1 MNHNFKSGKRA
12 TSRLLGWL
20 PREAKP
26 LVHGIWRLAW
36 NKVQWHQSKVKQK
49 RFTDPTFSHTTQCRN
64 TLCKLWQPFRWN
76 CVFHSCVATVILD
89 MYRDVQI
96 TIYSHLM
103 APLLQVASFAS
114 RTRRQVS
121 DPKPPLPPCN
131 VEHTFSMSREIWKEN
146 QTIPLFV
153 VTTHHVTGRAH
164 RVLTYNLSAYS
175 NIALGGRG
183 FNPAIVAQL
192 LQRLH
197 PRPLQRAGLASQAY
211 HPWNP
216 AAWQTL
222 RSTCHTV

>member
-64 TLCKLWQPFRWN
+64 TLRKLWQPFRWN

-103 APLLQVASFAS
+103 APLCKSHLLQVAHGDRWVTPNPRSPHAMLSTHSAWAVKFG
-114 RTRRQVS
+114 
-121 DPKPPLPPCN
+121 KKIKLY
-131 VEHTFSMSREIWKEN
+131 
-146 QTIPLFV
+146 LFLLSQL
-153 VTTHHVTGRAH
+153 TT
-164 RVLTYNLSAYS
+164 SPDEP
-175 NIALGGRG
+175 IE
-183 FNPAIVAQL
+183 F
-192 LQRLH
+192 
-197 PRPLQRAGLASQAY
+197 
-211 HPWNP
+211 
-216 AAWQTL
+216 
-222 RSTCHTV
+222 

>member
-26 LVHGIWRLAW
+26 LVHGIWRLAS

-103 APLLQVASFAS
+103 HGSSFAS
-114 RTRRQVS
+114 RIFCKSHTATGEWPQT
-121 DPKPPLPPCN
+121 PAPPMQC
-131 VEHTFSMSREIWKEN
+131 W
-146 QTIPLFV
+146 
-153 VTTHHVTGRAH
+153 AH
-164 RVLTYNLSAYS
+164 
-175 NIALGGRG
+175 I
-183 FNPAIVAQL
+183 Q
-192 LQRLH
+192 H
-197 PRPLQRAGLASQAY
+197 E
-211 HPWNP
+211 PWNLERKSNY
-216 AAWQTL
+216 T
-222 RSTCHTV
+222 SFCCHNSPRHRTSP